1 MKNKFLSIATIAAL
15 IVTSASAQESTS
27 NAGVLKNKKGEVYLP
42 EAGDWAIGIDATPF
56 LNYAGNFFGKTTT
69 NSAPGFNFAN
79 NNMVIQGKYFKTA
92 QMAYRVGVRIGVGNN
107 TTNNI
112 PANFSD
118 SVTTAQKTKVSNT
131 NIALTAGMEWRKGKT
146 RLQGFYG
153 AEAGIVYG
161 GGSSTTNTYA
171 VDLTNTNVAMGTNRV
186 SSSKTGNTF
195 GIGARGFIGA
205 EYFILPKLSIGGEF
219 GWSIMFSSTA
229 KGSSTI
235 DTKGASSV
243 TSTTTN
249 LAKGPSSFQIDT
261 DNKNT
266 IFGQAA
272 VVRVVFHF

>member
-1 MKNKFLSIATIAAL
+1 MKKKILSIATVAAL

-27 NAGVLKNKKGEVYLP
+27 NADVLKNKKGEVYLP

-56 LNYAGNFFGKTTT
+56 LSYVGNLFGKTTA

-79 NNMVIQGKYFKTA
+79 GNMVIQGKYFKTA
-92 QMAYRVGVRIGVGNN
+92 QMAYRAGVRIGLGSN
-107 TTNNI
+107 TTNNTLT
-112 PANFSD
+112 NFSD
-118 SVTTAQKTKVSNT
+118 STTTAQKTKVSNT
-131 NIALTAGMEWRKGKT
+131 NIALTAGMEWRRGKT

-153 AEAGIVYG
+153 GEVGVVYG
-161 GGSSTTNTYA
+161 GGGSTTNTYA
-171 VDLTNTNVAMGTNRV
+171 VDLTNTNVSVGTTRV
-186 SSSKTGNTF
+186 SSSRTGNTF

-229 KGSSTI
+229 KGSSTS
-235 DTKGASSV
+235 DTKAASAI

-266 IFGQAA
+266 LFGQAA
-272 VVRVVFHF
+272 VIRVVFHF